1 MKEESPDT
9 ETSRRKQVLIVDDER
24 GIVDSLAAIFRR
36 AGYEAVSA
44 YDAASALRHC
54 NGTCPDLVLGD
65 VMMPGM
71 NGIDMAIQ
79 IRQRRLLIS
88 IARSI
93 RTKRKPLS
101 GYPTA
106 KGFLFSEQEK
116 R

>member
-1 MKEESPDT
+1 MHGFQDQFEVIAGLPRPFGHFFRT
-9 ETSRRKQVLIVDDER
+9 AIVETSRILQ
-24 GIVDSLAAIFRR
+24 
-36 AGYEAVSA
+36 
-44 YDAASALRHC
+44 
-54 NGTCPDLVLGD
+54 
-65 VMMPGM
+65 PGW
-71 NGIDMAIQ
+71 
-79 IRQRRLLIS
+79 RLLIS